1 MNRWSRLPT
10 TGNFKDDRFDSF
22 SINSDEYNESESLM
36 SSQFSL
42 PKITR
47 TNNTSTNYNNPSI
60 KSNDKQIQIKRITK
74 ELIDDEIP
82 LIKI

>member
-10 TGNFKDDRFDSF
+10 TRNFKDDPFDSF